1 MIKEK
6 RDIWFPA
13 KEYGWGWGLPCAWQG
28 WVVMLVYIGIVV
40 GATIFFWPALNNK
53 LYLVFVL
60 GLSFLYGLV
69 CCWKGEKPAWKWETT
84 NNGIQQDEGR
94 PLLPATTPEGRRWDV
109 GRGTYPVLE
118 RFIQKENPV

>member
-1 MIKEK
+1 MTEEN

-28 WVVMLVYIGIVV
+28 WVAMFVYLGLV
-40 GATIFFWPALNNK
+40 AASSIFFWPALNNK

-69 CCWKGEKPAWKWETT
+69 CWWKGEKPSWKW
-84 NNGIQQDEGR
+84 GD
-94 PLLPATTPEGRRWDV
+94 
-109 GRGTYPVLE
+109 
-118 RFIQKENPV
+118 KK